1 MSRVDARRLHL
12 AGLRIRRVKTR
23 TLAAAEHGDQVT
35 ADVSRHKRGTVTGE
49 NVTAP
54 DTPAKED
61 PADSFKTYLEYNKVL
76 RTWFVAFGVG
86 GPALFLVNDRIA
98 QQLVKAGLLREVAA
112 LFLIG
117 AAAQICGAL
126 LNKIS
131 NWYVYMGGYQ
141 VSVRDAWQYRVSLWF
156 TEAFWFD
163 IAIDVI
169 SIACFGAAA
178 WQMLTIF
185 AKGAQPLGN

>member
-1 MSRVDARRLHL
+1 M
-12 AGLRIRRVKTR
+12 
-23 TLAAAEHGDQVT
+23 
-35 ADVSRHKRGTVTGE
+35 TGE
-49 NVTAP
+49 NAP
-54 DTPAKED
+54 TLPGSAEED
-61 PADSFKTYLEYNKVL
+61 PADSFSTYLEYNKVL

-86 GPALFLVNDRIA
+86 GPAFLLVNDKIA
-98 QQLVKAGLLREVAA
+98 QQLVKAQLLREVAA

-117 AAAQICGAL
+117 AAAQILGAFF
-126 LNKIS
+126 NKIA

-141 VSVRDAWQYRVSLWF
+141 IRVQDTWQYKLSLRF

-163 IAIDVI
+163 IVVDVI

-185 AKGAQPLGN
+185 AKSSSA